1 MLQDCLM
8 ILGIVLETLW
18 VREELLKFDLH
29 IACFDM
35 YKVQIYPMHMHIF
48 TYVSIHI

>member
-1 MLQDCLM
+1 M
-8 ILGIVLETLW
+8 ILGIVMEILW